1 MKIQKKAVRHMTT
14 ELERDTLRTV
24 LVYFF
29 AGLAAGFIN
38 GLAGTGAGVVF
49 LLLFGIL
56 GGGMTKTIFSVSM
69 FCVSV
74 LSVVSLATYPTP
86 TPDQLAM
93 LPWIGIA
100 GIPGGLCGAWIQ
112 RRVSVRILKLAF
124 AVLVIW
130 AGVKMIL
137 R

>member
-1 MKIQKKAVRHMTT
+1 MTT

-49 LLLFGIL
+49 LLLFGIF
-56 GGGMTKTIFSVSM
+56 GGGMTKTVFSVSM
-69 FCVSV
+69 FCVSA
-74 LSVVSLATYPTP
+74 LSVVSLATYPP
-86 TPDQLAM
+86 PAPDQLAM
-93 LPWIGIA
+93 LPWIAAA
-100 GIPGGLCGAWIQ
+100 GILGGLCGAWIQ
-112 RRVSVRILKLAF
+112 RKVSVRTLKLAF
-124 AVLVIW
+124 GILVIW